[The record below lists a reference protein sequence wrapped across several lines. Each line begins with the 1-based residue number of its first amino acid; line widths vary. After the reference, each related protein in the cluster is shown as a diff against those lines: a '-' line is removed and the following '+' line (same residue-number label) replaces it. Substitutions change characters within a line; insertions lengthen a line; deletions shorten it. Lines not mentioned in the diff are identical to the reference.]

1 MRIDINKIV
10 PQVFLAFILVK
21 AFSGPIGIIFQP
33 LNYVPTLMM
42 LILMLRRWAIDVM
55 TKPVSLAL
63 VTLVIL
69 YFIIGIGNFST
80 LQASF
85 GLYIMIPFFYCLTY
99 SKTIA
104 YYVFNGTQKLYFFLF
119 ITCCIGIAYVSMFG
133 APWLGGIINVG
144 GVDKVISRD
153 WTTGGVLRNPGFTAA
168 SFDAATLLMISSFF
182 IISKFFEDKKFV
194 LAFLIFLTS
203 IYFIYLTTTKTT
215 IVTLII
221 ALVLMLTPVFLTKIM
236 VKIIIIVS
244 ILFSYFYMIP
254 QLKYETYDPQNTL
267 LMRMY
272 STWPRAISLLD
283 DSISIFV
290 GKGFGAIGTPAQY
303 FSPKF
308 YSPGDNVLVYMYV
321 ICGFVSVILVGLFV
335 FKFLFSRFYDASL
348 AKKYY
353 IICFCIMVG
362 GVTYNLFE
370 SVFYSTSLGVLI
382 GFLFDK
388 NACKLSFNFN
398 HKIIR

>member
-1 MRIDINKIV
+1 
-10 PQVFLAFILVK
+10 
-21 AFSGPIGIIFQP
+21 
-33 LNYVPTLMM
+33 
-42 LILMLRRWAIDVM
+42 
-55 TKPVSLAL
+55 
-63 VTLVIL
+63 
-69 YFIIGIGNFST
+69 
-80 LQASF
+80 
-85 GLYIMIPFFYCLTY
+85 
-99 SKTIA
+99 
-104 YYVFNGTQKLYFFLF
+104 
-119 ITCCIGIAYVSMFG
+119 
-133 APWLGGIINVG
+133 WLGGIINVG

-308 YSPGDNVLVYMYV
+308 YSPGDNVLVYM
-321 ICGFVSVILVGLFV
+321 
-335 FKFLFSRFYDASL
+335 
-348 AKKYY
+348 
-353 IICFCIMVG
+353 
-362 GVTYNLFE
+362 
-370 SVFYSTSLGVLI
+370 
-382 GFLFDK
+382 
-388 NACKLSFNFN
+388 
-398 HKIIR
+398 